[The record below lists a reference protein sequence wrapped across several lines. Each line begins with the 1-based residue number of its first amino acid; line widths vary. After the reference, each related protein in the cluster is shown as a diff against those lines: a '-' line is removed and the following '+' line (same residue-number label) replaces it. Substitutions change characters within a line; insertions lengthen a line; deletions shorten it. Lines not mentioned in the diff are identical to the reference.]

1 MRTDSTN
8 LSATASAQIEK
19 VIEKKYGKDQT
30 EPRVY
35 KTKSKNAQEAHEAI
49 RPSHV
54 ESMNEGSNDEFTVYR
69 IPTTKFS
76 YDSAEVREAYI
87 SGKIPR
93 NSRTTLSFI
102 QPYADE
108 GHTLREQFL
117 RDYDLKKNA
126 SKAGFK

>member
-1 MRTDSTN
+1 MVEEGRGTRRGVLGLLVALGAVTLAGIGIIEFGPTN
-8 LSATASAQIEK
+8 
-19 VIEKKYGKDQT
+19 
-30 EPRVY
+30 PREREQRADAFMARKFDEV
-35 KTKSKNAQEAHEAI
+35 H
-49 RPSHV
+49 
-54 ESMNEGSNDEFTVYR
+54 SNDEFTVYR